1 MGTAVEAQP
10 NGLAA
15 ISRAVVAAAA
25 DLAASVERAMVGDDR
40 VRTARGN
47 AYEAICAD
55 KARARARD
63 EMDALVRSLLA
74 EGPRTPVRPANRAGH
89 TVSTLHRT
97 SSPRRRHVLA
107 SAGAPS
113 DH

>member
-55 KARARARD
+55 RARERARH
-63 EMDALVRSLLA
+63 EMDALVRALLA
-74 EGPRTPVRPANRAGH
+74 EGARRAADPVPQ
-89 TVSTLHRT
+89 VSGGSRRVGGG
-97 SSPRRRHVLA
+97 SPRRAGTLV
-107 SAGAPS
+107 SAGS
-113 DH
+113 GR